1 MQYKWFGVISV
12 SMRSDATVQTHLKS
26 FLCFLFW
33 FKDKDKDKPPERR
46 PFDRDKDLNLPR
58 MSDDQKK
65 SVIKKS
71 KELGSRFQPPK
82 SGSSYL

>member
-1 MQYKWFGVISV
+1 MKGGYQHFYQLGCNCADV
-12 SMRSDATVQTHLKS
+12 LKS
-26 FLCFLFW
+26 FLCFLLW

-71 KELGSRFQPPK
+71 KELGSRFQHPK